1 MPIVPYPTFSP
12 EFNSLLKKHLS
23 REVWSVLKRKQTTKG
38 GNIQLCVKS
47 GIEQLDPVGVMATDE
62 EAYKTFSELLGPI
75 IQDLH
80 PKFDFRYAYKFDDI
94 NMVELETKL

>member
-1 MPIVPYPTFSP
+1 MHGPLPQRVPIVPYPQFSP

-23 REVWSVLKRKQTTKG
+23 REVWSVLKRKQTSKG

-62 EAYKTFSELLGPI
+62 EAYKTFSELMGPI
-75 IQDLH
+75 I
-80 PKFDFRYAYKFDDI
+80 
-94 NMVELETKL
+94 

>member
-1 MPIVPYPTFSP
+1 MKKTHKCLLLVYFFEIIMKPFTLGFVIFLSASLRYA
-12 EFNSLLKKHLS
+12 NSW
-23 REVWSVLKRKQTTKG
+23 E
-38 GNIQLCVKS
+38 IQPAIDCWEECFHE
-47 GIEQLDPVGVMATDE
+47 GDIADE